1 MLEFN
6 GKKPILKNL
15 TIESI
20 MLPEEQNQLLD
31 RIMKSK
37 KGSIYKRWKVRKAM
51 LSSTGSGGLCCICR
65 KLPTHILKYHV
76 QHCFLVQK
84 YCESCLKKE
93 GLIV

>member
-20 MLPEEQNQLLD
+20 MLPEEQNQQLD

-37 KGSIYKRWKVRKAM
+37 KGMFTNAGR
-51 LSSTGSGGLCCICR
+51 
-65 KLPTHILKYHV
+65 
-76 QHCFLVQK
+76 
-84 YCESCLKKE
+84 
-93 GLIV
+93 